1 MVEGLQNVAPLI
13 LLGGVKLV
21 KNNSPNVNEN
31 ELKNNLEKIVEIGI
45 DRLKNFEKHPFKVL
59 DETLEELTTSI
70 TENGITTPLIVRPLK
85 DENYEIVSGHRRKRA
100 CELLGITK
108 VPCIVRD
115 ISRDEAII
123 QMVDSNIQR
132 EEVLP
137 SERAFAYKMKL
148 DAMKRKAG
156 RPKKENSRQ
165 VVGNLESAE
174 MIGKEVGESGR
185 QIQRYIRLTE
195 LIPELL
201 EMVDLK
207 RIAFNPAYEISFLSE
222 SEQKMLFNT
231 IEFYGQTPSIEQARE
246 LKRLSQSY
254 ELNEDVIDDI
264 MSEEKG
270 NQIPKINISYT
281 KVQKF
286 LPRNV
291 VTPKEIQDYFVKCVL
306 VCKER
311 GINVEKLDI
320 KIDYDEP
327 QKAKSKDR
335 DSR

>member
-1 MVEGLQNVAPLI
+1 MLKTI
-13 LLGGVKLV
+13 LVGIVSVTSIICGVKIRGYYKKRADIWGELY
-21 KNNSPNVNEN
+21 KFALFFKEEITFNKTLLEDIFQKFDLSC
-31 ELKNNLEKIVEIGI
+31 ELKQI
-45 DRLKNFEKHPFKVL
+45 
-59 DETLEELTTSI
+59 
-70 TENGITTPLIVRPLK
+70 K
-85 DENYEIVSGHRRKRA
+85 DGNYEIVSGHRRKRA
-100 CELLGITK
+100 SELLAITK
-108 VPCIVRD
+108 LPCIVRN

-148 DAMKRKAG
+148 EALKHQGKRNDLTSSQVGKKLNTYEQFAG
-156 RPKKENSRQ
+156 E
-165 VVGNLESAE
+165 
-174 MIGKEVGESGR
+174 IGESR
-185 QIQRYIRLTE
+185 NQIHRYIRLTF

-201 EMVDLK
+201 EMVDTK
-207 RIAFNPAYEISFLSE
+207 RIAFNPAYELSFLSE
-222 SEQKMLFNT
+222 SEQKMLLNV
-231 IEFYGQTPSIEQARE
+231 IDFYGQTPSVEQARE
-246 LKRLSQSY
+246 MKNLSQNY
-254 ELNEDVIDDI
+254 QLDEDKIDDI

-270 NQIPKINISYT
+270 NQIPKINIPYT
-281 KVQKF
+281 RVQKF

-291 VTPKEIQDYFVKCVL
+291 VTPKEVETFFIKCAI

-327 QKAKSKDR
+327 QKSKNKDR

>member
-1 MVEGLQNVAPLI
+1 MTR
-13 LLGGVKLV
+13 
-21 KNNSPNVNEN
+21 NNSPNLEEN
-31 ELKNNLEKIVEIGI
+31 ELKNNLEQIVEVGI
-45 DRLKNFEKHPFKVL
+45 EKLKKFEKHPFKVL
-59 DETLEELTTSI
+59 DETLEELIASI
-70 TENGITTPLIVRPLK
+70 TESGITTPLIVRPLK
-85 DENYEIVSGHRRKRA
+85 DGNYEIVSGHRRKRA

-108 VPCIVRD
+108 VPCIIRD

-148 DAMKRKAG
+148 DAIKRKAG
-156 RPKKENSRQ
+156 RPSKENSRQ
-165 VVGNLESAE
+165 VGENLLSVE
-174 MIGKEVGESGR
+174 IVGKEKGDSAR
-185 QIQRYIRLTE
+185 QVHRYIRLTE

-201 EMVDLK
+201 EMVDAEKIGLS
-207 RIAFNPAYEISFLSE
+207 PAVEISYLKE
-222 SEQKMLFNT
+222 YEQKLLLNS
-231 IEFYGQTPSIEQARE
+231 IEFYEHTPS
-246 LKRLSQSY
+246 LSQAQTLKELSKKY
-254 ELNEDVIDDI
+254 ELNEDSIEDI
-264 MSEEKG
+264 MCEEKP

-281 KVQKF
+281 KIQKF

-291 VTPKEIQDYFVKCVL
+291 VTPKEVETFFIKCAIA
-306 VCKER
+306 CKER

-327 QKAKSKDR
+327 QKVKNKDR

>member
-1 MVEGLQNVAPLI
+1 MTR
-13 LLGGVKLV
+13 
-21 KNNSPNVNEN
+21 NNSPNLEGN
-31 ELKNNLEKIVEIGI
+31 ELKNNLEQIVEVGI
-45 DRLKNFEKHPFKVL
+45 EKLKNFEKHPFKVL
-59 DETLEELTTSI
+59 DETLEELIASI
-70 TENGITTPLIVRPLK
+70 TESGITTPLIVRPLK
-85 DENYEIVSGHRRKRA
+85 DGNYEIVSGHRRKRA

-148 DAMKRKAG
+148 DAMKHQGK
-156 RPKKENSRQ
+156 KKEETSRQ
-165 VVGNLESAE
+165 VVGKFESSKIMGE
-174 MIGKEVGESGR
+174 QVGESGR
-185 QIQRYIRLTE
+185 QIQRYIRLTY
-195 LIPELL
+195 LVPELL
-201 EMVDLK
+201 EMVDIK
-207 RIAFNPAYEISFLSE
+207 RIAFNPAYELSFLSE
-222 SEQKMLFNT
+222 VEQKMLLNV
-231 IEFYGQTPSIEQARE
+231 IDFYGQTPSVEQAKE
-246 LKRLSQSY
+246 MKRLSQNY
-254 ELNEDVIDDI
+254 ELNEDTIDDI

-281 KVQKF
+281 KIQKF

-291 VTPKEIQDYFVKCVL
+291 VTPKEVETFFIKCAIA
-306 VCKER
+306 CKER

-327 QKAKSKDR
+327 KKVKNKDR

>member
-1 MVEGLQNVAPLI
+1 MTR
-13 LLGGVKLV
+13 
-21 KNNSPNVNEN
+21 NNSPNLEGN
-31 ELKNNLEKIVEIGI
+31 ELKNNLEQIVEVGI
-45 DRLKNFEKHPFKVL
+45 EKLKNFEKHPFKVL
-59 DETLEELTTSI
+59 DETLEELIASI
-70 TENGITTPLIVRPLK
+70 TESGITTPLIVRPLK
-85 DENYEIVSGHRRKRA
+85 DGNYEIVSGHRRKRA

-108 VPCIVRD
+108 VPCIIRD

-148 DAMKRKAG
+148 DAIKRKAG
-156 RPKKENSRQ
+156 RPSKENSRQ
-165 VVGNLESAE
+165 VGENLLSVE
-174 MIGKEVGESGR
+174 IVGKEKGDSAR
-185 QIQRYIRLTE
+185 QVHRYIRLTE

-201 EMVDLK
+201 EMVDAEKIGLS
-207 RIAFNPAYEISFLSE
+207 PAVEISYLKE
-222 SEQKMLFNT
+222 YEQKLLLNA
-231 IEFYGQTPSIEQARE
+231 IEFYEHTPS
-246 LKRLSQSY
+246 LSQAQTLKELSKKY
-254 ELNEDVIDDI
+254 ELNEDSIEDI
-264 MSEEKG
+264 MCEEKP

-281 KVQKF
+281 KIQKF

-291 VTPKEIQDYFVKCVL
+291 VTPKEVETFFIKCAIA
-306 VCKER
+306 CKER

-327 QKAKSKDR
+327 QKVKNKDR

>member
-1 MVEGLQNVAPLI
+1 MI
-13 LLGGVKLV
+13 
-21 KNNSPNVNEN
+21 KNNSPNLNEN
-31 ELKNNLEKIVEIGI
+31 DSKIDLEQITEIGI
-45 DRLKNFEKHPFKVL
+45 DKLKNFEKHPFKVI

-85 DENYEIVSGHRRKRA
+85 DGNYEIVSGHRRKRA

-108 VPCIVRD
+108 APCIVRN

-148 DAMKRKAG
+148 DAMKHQGKRNDLTSSQVGKKLNTYEQFAG
-156 RPKKENSRQ
+156 E
-165 VVGNLESAE
+165 
-174 MIGKEVGESGR
+174 IGESR
-185 QIQRYIRLTE
+185 NQIHRYIRLTF

-201 EMVDLK
+201 EMVDTK
-207 RIAFNPAYEISFLSE
+207 RIAFNPAYELSFLSE
-222 SEQKMLFNT
+222 SEQKMLLNV
-231 IEFYGQTPSIEQARE
+231 IDFYGQTPSVEQARE
-246 LKRLSQSY
+246 MKNLSQNY
-254 ELNEDVIDDI
+254 QLDEDKIDDI

-270 NQIPKINISYT
+270 NQIPKINIPYT
-281 KVQKF
+281 RVQKF

-291 VTPKEIQDYFVKCVL
+291 VTPKEVETFFIKCAI

-327 QKAKSKDR
+327 QKSKNKDR

>member
-1 MVEGLQNVAPLI
+1 M
-13 LLGGVKLV
+13 V
-21 KNNSPNVNEN
+21 KNNSPNVNKN
-31 ELKNNLEKIVEIGI
+31 DLKNDLEQIVEIEL
-45 DRLKNFEKHPFKVL
+45 DKLKNFEKHPFKVV

-85 DENYEIVSGHRRKRA
+85 DGNYEIVSGHRRKRA
-100 CELLGITK
+100 CELLGIQK
-108 VPCIVRD
+108 VPCIVRN

-148 DAMKRKAG
+148 DAMKHQG
-156 RPKKENSRQ
+156 KKDKETSRQ
-165 VVGNLESAE
+165 VVGKLESSQI
-174 MIGKEVGESGR
+174 IGEQVGESGR
-185 QIQRYIRLTE
+185 QIQRYIRLTY

-201 EMVDLK
+201 EMVDTK
-207 RIAFNPAYEISFLSE
+207 RIALNPAYELSFLSE
-222 SEQKMLFNT
+222 SEQKMLLNV
-231 IEFYGQTPSIEQARE
+231 IDFYGQTPSVEQSRE
-246 LKRLSQSY
+246 MKNLSQNY
-254 ELNEDVIDDI
+254 QLDEDKIDDI

-270 NQIPKINISYT
+270 NQMPKINIPYT
-281 KVQKF
+281 RVQKF

-291 VTPKEIQDYFVKCVL
+291 VTPKEVETFFIKCAI

-327 QKAKSKDR
+327 QKSKNKDR